1 MTIFTPD
8 PIEQAARICDMQAAI
23 FDTDPYAE
31 LLAASETPAIN
42 RIKSEQSAIA
52 EIHRRLDELEGA
64 AIAGE
69 LDPEQI
75 QALRKLQARARLA
88 GLRRRY
94 L

>member
-1 MTIFTPD
+1 MTDYIPDLIEQRARIQEMQATIFD
-8 PIEQAARICDMQAAI
+8 
-23 FDTDPYAE
+23 DPYAE
-31 LLAASETPAIN
+31 LLAASDTPTIQ
-42 RIKSEQSAIA
+42 RIKGEESARA
-52 EIHRRLDELEGA
+52 EVNRRLDELEGA